1 MIAYLVLT
9 VSLSSLVVTGSTASA
24 NQSPCTNQ
32 YPGDPGLVTTSPS
45 ELDAARASWETPE
58 YGYYTGHNPSTPGTA
73 VNAPWQLVAVNAST
87 AFALGYCGQDVKLGM
102 MDSGYRTTH
111 EGFQTELISPVR
123 AAGVFG
129 TSGFG
134 YRGATPSNPFTAGEA
149 FTVDGDQ
156 ARTSDYSHGTG
167 MLGVTS
173 GIRDGKD
180 QHGIAFGSNMYVAKT
195 GGSDT
200 QSHGPFHDYVYW
212 HTANKALVDAG
223 AEVINSSWGSF
234 VQTLNRTRF
243 DGLGRDLGANG
254 NLANAYQLP
263 GKDSASPTA
272 MATTIPNEYL
282 KDLEY
287 QYFFFKKSY
296 SEDGIQYNPNYPG
309 RSFMDAIWDA
319 IKDSG
324 TVNVRSA
331 GNNDWSNPYY
341 RPAYPVFNPW
351 AENQWVAVGGV
362 QPPTATN
369 PEYTKQF
376 GFNEAG
382 LAKWFSVSTP
392 SNSVRTT
399 SSAGDT
405 SYSNSSGTSPA
416 TPVATA
422 VMGVL
427 LSRYPDMD
435 AKQVRELMLTTANNK
450 MSDGVRFL
458 GTGQTSPTGA
468 SIAWTAPDGLPDER
482 WGWGIPDLAKGMH
495 GPGQFLTPMTYD
507 LQERALDVWSN
518 DISQIAIKER
528 ERQDLEWLAGY
539 RQHGTAYAGEFSPN
553 VLKPDGTLSE
563 QAFMLQ
569 GILGDPYIQAITNGR
584 PEWYDKIPYEDAVK
598 WRKEWM
604 DARAADIQHKID
616 NNLYTASL
624 TKQGPGTLIL
634 TGDNTYQGG
643 TTVEGGKLSITGSQA
658 GSIDVKGGTLG
669 GTGVVAGSIDVDSG
683 VLQPGLTSEEAAALF
698 TDDPGDVLRTGGDVR
713 LGGASRLVV
722 GVRSAN
728 DYGKLRAD
736 GDLVLGGEL
745 NLDLQQDLTPGAA
758 LMIATGRSLT
768 GTFAGLPEG
777 SFLRVGDHL
786 FQVSY
791 LNNRVT
797 LTLVAELTVGG
808 TVPPVLS
815 LTLGAPA
822 SFGAFIPGVAQ
833 EYSASTAAN
842 VVSTAGNAT
851 LSVADPSDT
860 ATGRLV
866 NGAFSLPQALLAS
879 GGGEFLPVG
888 GVAAPITLRTWSAP
902 VSNDAV
908 TITFR
913 QAIGAGDA
921 LRTGTYSKTLTFT
934 LSTTAP

>member
-1 MIAYLVLT
+1 M
-9 VSLSSLVVTGSTASA
+9 VT
-24 NQSPCTNQ
+24 
-32 YPGDPGLVTTSPS
+32 
-45 ELDAARASWETPE
+45 
-58 YGYYTGHNPSTPGTA
+58 YTGHNPSTPGTA
-73 VNAPWQLVAVNAST
+73 VNSPWQLDAVNAST
-87 AFALGYCGQDVKLGM
+87 AFALGYCGQGVTLGM

-111 EGFQTELISPVR
+111 EAFQTDLIDPVR
-123 AAGVFG
+123 GEGVYG

-134 YRGATPSNPFTAGEA
+134 YRGAVPSNPFTAGEP
-149 FTVDGDQ
+149 FTVAGDQ

-180 QHGIAFGSNMYVAKT
+180 QHGIAFGSQMQVAKT

-212 HTANKALVDAG
+212 RTANKALVDAG
-223 AEVINSSWGSF
+223 AQVINSSWGSF

-243 DGLGRDLGANG
+243 DGLGRDLGADG

-263 GKDSASPTA
+263 GKDSASATA

-296 SEDGIQYNPNYPG
+296 SPGGIQYNPNYPG
-309 RSFMDAIWDA
+309 RSFMEAIWDS

-369 PEYTKQF
+369 PEYSKQF

-382 LAKWFSVSTP
+382 LAKWFTVSTP
-392 SNSVRTT
+392 SNNVRTT

-422 VMGVL
+422 AMGVL
-427 LSRYPDMD
+427 LSRYPDMN

-468 SIAWTAPDGLPDER
+468 STAWTAPDGLPDER

-495 GPGQFLTPMTYD
+495 GPGQFLSPMTYNMNKTP
-507 LQERALDVWSN
+507 LDVWSN
-518 DISQIAIKER
+518 DISQVAIKER

-539 RQHGTAYAGEFSPN
+539 KQQGIAYAGEYSPN
-553 VLKPDGTLSE
+553 VLKPDGTLSA

-569 GILGDPYIQAITNGR
+569 GILGDPHIQAITNGH
-584 PEWYDKIPYEDAVK
+584 PEMYDKITYADAVK

-624 TKQGPGTLIL
+624 TKQGPGTLIM
-634 TGDNTYQGG
+634 TGDDTYQGG
-643 TTVEGGKLSITGSQA
+643 TTVQGGKLSINGSHA
-658 GSIDVKGGTLG
+658 SSIDVTGGTLG
-669 GTGVVAGSIDVDSG
+669 GSGFVAGSIDVGSG
-683 VLQPGLTSEEAAALF
+683 VLQPGLTPAEAAALF
-698 TDDPGDVLRTGGDVR
+698 TDDPGNVLHAGGNVR

-722 GVRSAN
+722 AVRSAN

-745 NLDLQQDLTPGAA
+745 VLDLQEDLKPGAA
-758 LMIATGRSLT
+758 LTIATGRSLT

-777 SFLRVGDHL
+777 SFLRLGDHV
-786 FQVSY
+786 FRVSY
-791 LNNRVT
+791 LNNKVT

-808 TVPPVLS
+808 TVPPVLA

-822 SFGAFIPGVAQ
+822 SFGAFTPGVAR
-833 EYSASTAAN
+833 EYSASTTAN
-842 VVSTAGNAT
+842 VISTAGNAM

-866 NGAFSLPQALLAS
+866 NGAFSLPQALRAS

-888 GVAAPITLRTWSAP
+888 GVAAPITLRTWSGP
-902 VSNDAV
+902 VSNDAP
-908 TITFR
+908 TIAFR